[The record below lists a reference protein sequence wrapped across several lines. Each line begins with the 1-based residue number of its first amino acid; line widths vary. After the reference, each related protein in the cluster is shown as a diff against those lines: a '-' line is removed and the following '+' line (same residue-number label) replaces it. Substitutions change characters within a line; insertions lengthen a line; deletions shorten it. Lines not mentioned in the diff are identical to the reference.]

1 MYATSSGIAS
11 REVSESGCTT
21 SRRSCEKLGLT
32 PRFPTSQDAL
42 ISFSRQDDYLILF
55 QRVAAAC
62 RTVQVR
68 VQNQTELLRPGGNH
82 RLRNHLHYVFCTAS
96 HPYTAPKVCVDFC
109 ERSVK
114 VAPVDGRKGWH
125 NHTEPVRS
133 RLSDKPGGATCQAA
147 RPEKTDCSARFSRGL
162 GPRKR

>member
-1 MYATSSGIAS
+1 MPHFPPPL
-11 REVSESGCTT
+11 REVGLILGAALE
-21 SRRSCEKLGLT
+21 RRALCAARVG
-32 PRFPTSQDAL
+32 FPTSQDAL
-42 ISFSRQDDYLILF
+42 ISFSRQADYLILF
-55 QRVAAAC
+55 QRFAAHSLF
-62 RTVQVR
+62 VQVR
-68 VQNQTELLRPGGNH
+68 VQNPSRLMRTVDNH
-82 RLRNHLHYVFCTAS
+82 RLPNHLHYVFCTALQP
-96 HPYTAPKVCVDFC
+96 HAAPKVCVDIY

-133 RLSDKPGGATCQAA
+133 RLSDKSGGATCKAA